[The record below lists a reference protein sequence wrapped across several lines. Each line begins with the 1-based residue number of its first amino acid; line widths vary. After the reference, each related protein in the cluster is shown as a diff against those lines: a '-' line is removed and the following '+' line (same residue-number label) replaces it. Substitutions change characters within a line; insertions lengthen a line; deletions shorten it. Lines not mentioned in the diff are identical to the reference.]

1 MPISSN
7 QKLDKIIS
15 SLILNQASII
25 QKISGFS
32 STSDNVFLIDSF
44 ENYNP
49 AISGLYISNK
59 ETDGIHEIRY
69 YDNDEGWFSFV
80 KPTSNVINNNS
91 TNLTV
96 PTSKSVY
103 DLMNS
108 ISGKISGSVDES
120 ILDDY
125 ALKSDLKNYALK
137 SNLDEV
143 KEVHYLNTY
152 FGDNFNATLSGIYID
167 TIGEVR
173 FYHEPGTSYTNI
185 SYPVNNI
192 ITNEDE
198 ITIPTTNA
206 VFNFVKNISG
216 NFTESLKNVVLKS
229 DLDDVKEVHYL
240 NTYFGDNFS
249 ASASGIYIDAIGEV
263 RFYQS
268 IGVSYTNIS
277 YPLCDNIVNEEAE
290 TTLPTTNA
298 VFNFVNN
305 EKNIVKSID
314 GSFDKFTPNT
324 NGIYIDETNEIRF
337 YDEKGKKTLSM
348 EVVDDL
354 RDKEN
359 ISTEKVA
366 STFAIVNYIKL
377 LENRISELESK
388 INQ

>member
-7 QKLDKIIS
+7 QKLDKIVS

-80 KPTSNVINNNS
+80 KPTSNIINNNS

-108 ISGKISGSVDES
+108 ISGKISGNVDES

-125 ALKSDLKNYALK
+125 ALKSDLDN
-137 SNLDEV
+137 V
-143 KEVHYLNTY
+143 KEVHFINTR
-152 FGDNFNATLSGIYID
+152 FGNSFNALVSGIYID
-167 TIGEVR
+167 IIGETR
-173 FYHEPGTSYTNI
+173 FFHEPGTSYTNI

-192 ITNEDE
+192 ITNENG

-216 NFTESLKNVVLKS
+216 NFTESLKNVVFKS
-229 DLDDVKEVHYL
+229 DLDSVKEIHYL

-277 YPLCDNIVNEEAE
+277 YPLCDNIVNEETK

-366 STFAIVNYIKL
+366 STFAIVNYIRL
-377 LENRISELESK
+377 LEDRISELESK

>member
-59 ETDGIHEIRY
+59 ETDGVHEIRY
-69 YDNDEGWFSFV
+69 YDNDEGWLSFV
-80 KPTSNVINNNS
+80 KPTTNIIDKNS

-108 ISGKISGSVDES
+108 ISGKISGGVDES
-120 ILDDY
+120 ILEDY
-125 ALKSDLKNYALK
+125 VLKSD
-137 SNLDEV
+137 LDEV

-167 TIGEVR
+167 VAGEVR
-173 FYHEPGTSYTNI
+173 FYQRSGVSYTNI

-198 ITIPTTNA
+198 ITVPTTNA

-216 NFTESLKNVVLKS
+216 NFTETLKNVVLKS
-229 DLDDVKEVHYL
+229 DLDEVKEVHYL

-249 ASASGIYIDAIGEV
+249 AAASGIYIDAIGEV

-277 YPLCDNIVNEEAE
+277 YPLCDNIVNEELE

-305 EKNIVKSID
+305 EKNIVKSIN

-366 STFAIVNYIKL
+366 STFAIVNYIRL
-377 LENRISELESK
+377 LEDRVSELESK

>member
-59 ETDGIHEIRY
+59 EADGVHEIRY
-69 YDNDEGWFSFV
+69 YDNDEGWLSFV
-80 KPTSNVINNNS
+80 KPTTNIIDKNS
-91 TNLTV
+91 TNLTI

-103 DLMNS
+103 DLMNN

-120 ILDDY
+120 ILEDY
-125 ALKSDLKNYALK
+125 ALKSDLENA
-137 SNLDEV
+137 
-143 KEVHYLNTY
+143 KEIHYLNTY
-152 FGDNFNATLSGIYID
+152 FEDSFRASISGIYID
-167 TIGEVR
+167 VKGEGR
-173 FYHEPGTSYTNI
+173 FYKEPGTSYTNI
-185 SYPVNNI
+185 FYPINDT
-192 ITNEDE
+192 ITNNNE
-198 ITIPTTNA
+198 TSIPTTNA

-229 DLDDVKEVHYL
+229 DLDEVREVHYL
-240 NTYFGDNFS
+240 NTYFGDNFN
-249 ASASGIYIDAIGEV
+249 ATVSGIYIDVIGEV
-263 RFYQS
+263 RFYQGS
-268 IGVSYTNIS
+268 GVSYTNIS
-277 YPLCDNIVNEEAE
+277 YPLCDNIVNEESE

-305 EKNIVKSID
+305 EKNIVKSIN

-377 LENRISELESK
+377 LENRVSELESK

>member
-49 AISGLYISNK
+49 VISGLYISNK
-59 ETDGIHEIRY
+59 ETDNVHEIRY
-69 YDNDEGWFSFV
+69 YDNVEGWFSFV
-80 KPTSNVINNNS
+80 KPTSNIINNNS
-91 TNLTV
+91 TNLTI

-120 ILDDY
+120 ILNDY

-137 SNLDEV
+137 S
-143 KEVHYLNTY
+143 
-152 FGDNFNATLSGIYID
+152 
-167 TIGEVR
+167 
-173 FYHEPGTSYTNI
+173 
-185 SYPVNNI
+185 
-192 ITNEDE
+192 
-198 ITIPTTNA
+198 
-206 VFNFVKNISG
+206 
-216 NFTESLKNVVLKS
+216 
-229 DLDDVKEVHYL
+229 DLDDVKEVHFL
-240 NTYFGDNFS
+240 NTHFDNSFN
-249 ASASGIYIDAIGEV
+249 ALISGIYIDVIGEV
-263 RFYQS
+263 RFYYEP
-268 IGVSYTNIS
+268 GTSYTNLS
-277 YPLCDNIVNEEAE
+277 YPLCNKIVNKEAE

-314 GSFDKFTPNT
+314 GSFDNFTPNT

-337 YDEKGKKTLSM
+337 YDEKGRKTLSM

-354 RDKEN
+354 RDEEN
-359 ISTEKVA
+359 ISLEKVA
-366 STFAIVNYIKL
+366 STFAIVNYIKF
-377 LENRISELESK
+377 LEDRISELESK

>member
-1 MPISSN
+1 MPISSI
-7 QKLDKIIS
+7 QKLDKVIS

-80 KPTSNVINNNS
+80 KPTSNIINNNS

-108 ISGKISGSVDES
+108 ISGKISGNIDES

-125 ALKSDLKNYALK
+125 ALKSDLDN
-137 SNLDEV
+137 V
-143 KEVHYLNTY
+143 KEVHFINTR
-152 FGDNFNATLSGIYID
+152 FSNGFNALVSGIYID
-167 TIGEVR
+167 IIGETR
-173 FYHEPGTSYTNI
+173 FFHEPGTSYTNI

-192 ITNEDE
+192 ITNEDG
-198 ITIPTTNA
+198 ITIPTT
-206 VFNFVKNISG
+206 
-216 NFTESLKNVVLKS
+216 
-229 DLDDVKEVHYL
+229 D
-240 NTYFGDNFS
+240 
-249 ASASGIYIDAIGEV
+249 
-263 RFYQS
+263 
-268 IGVSYTNIS
+268 
-277 YPLCDNIVNEEAE
+277 
-290 TTLPTTNA
+290 A

-305 EKNIVKSID
+305 EKNIVKSIN

-366 STFAIVNYIKL
+366 STFAIVNYIRL
-377 LENRISELESK
+377 LEDRISELESK